1 MPLYAS
7 ISDLAIGIAWVQ
19 SLKSVD
25 YNALV
30 RQPPESRLAAKSREY
45 YERPDVKARLVAK
58 RRTPEARAAKAA
70 YDKQRALQQH
80 AVRRAQYRKKKEE
93 RDPQQGE
100 TVQVGDALNDVI
112 VNNQTLLRELERR

>member
-1 MPLYAS
+1 M
-7 ISDLAIGIAWVQ
+7 
-19 SLKSVD
+19 
-25 YNALV
+25 
-30 RQPPESRLAAKSREY
+30 
-45 YERPDVKARLVAK
+45 K

-70 YDKQRALQQH
+70 YQQQQRALQQH

-112 VNNQTLLRELERR
+112 VNNQRLLRELERR